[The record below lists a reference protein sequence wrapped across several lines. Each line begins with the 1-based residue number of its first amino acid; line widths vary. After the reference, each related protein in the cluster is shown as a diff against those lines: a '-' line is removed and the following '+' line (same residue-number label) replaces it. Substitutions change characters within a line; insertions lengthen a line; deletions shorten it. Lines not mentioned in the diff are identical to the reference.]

1 MDPLTQGLLGAAAAQ
16 AVLGRRLRHAW
27 LPGAVGGLIPDLD
40 VLIRSASDPLL
51 AIEYH
56 RHFTHALA
64 YIPVGGLI
72 AATPWLVR
80 KKYRPDWKPI
90 LGAATLGYA
99 THGLLDACTSY
110 GTQLLWPFS
119 SQRIAWDIVSI
130 IDPIFTLALLA
141 GVVWAALRH
150 TRSAAAVALLFC
162 FAYLGSGWMQREHA
176 LDVQAQ
182 LAAAR
187 GHEVVRG
194 KVFPTL
200 GNQLVWR
207 SLYQADGRFHVD
219 RIRVPWGGAPHWT
232 PGTSVP
238 MLTEADLSPQ
248 ARADQRIVR
257 DFRRFSWFSDG
268 WTARTPGSPDV
279 IGDVR
284 YSLRTDAFQPVWGV
298 RFHHDADQA
307 TEWIDRTDKRDITL
321 ALVWSEIVGTHPAYR
336 PLTLLAAES
345 VGSSGKEGE

>member
-16 AVLGRRLRHAW
+16 AVCGRRLRHAW
-27 LPGAVGGLIPDLD
+27 LAGAVGGLIPDLD
-40 VLIRSASDPLL
+40 VLIGSASDPLL

-64 YIPVGGLI
+64 FIPLGGLI
-72 AATPWLVR
+72 AATPWLLR
-80 KKYRPDWKPI
+80 RRYRPDWRPI

-119 SQRIAWDIVSI
+119 SQRIAWDVVSI
-130 IDPIFTLALLA
+130 IDPVFTLALLL

-150 TRSAAAVALLFC
+150 PRSAVAVALLFC
-162 FAYLGSGWMQREHA
+162 FACLGSGWLQRERA

-182 LAAAR
+182 IATSR
-187 GHEVVRG
+187 GHEIVRG

-207 SLYQADGRFHVD
+207 SLYRAGDTFYAD
-219 RIRVPWGGAPHWT
+219 RIRVPWAGTPHWT
-232 PGTSVP
+232 PGSSVP
-238 MLTEADLSPQ
+238 HLSEADLPPQ
-248 ARADQRIVR
+248 AQADARVVR

-268 WTARTPGSPDV
+268 WTARTPVDPAV

-284 YSLRTDAFQPVWGV
+284 YSLRTDAFEPVWGV
-298 RFHHDADQA
+298 RFYPGGQQT
-307 TEWIDRTDKRDITL
+307 TEWVDRTGQRELSL
-321 ALVWSEIVGTHPAYR
+321 AVIWSEINGSHPDYQ
-336 PLTLLAAES
+336 PLLLSSDKAEA
-345 VGSSGKEGE
+345 GR

>member
-16 AVLGRRLRHAW
+16 AVCGRRLRHAW
-27 LPGAVGGLIPDLD
+27 LPGLVGGLIPDLD
-40 VLIRSASDPLL
+40 VLIGSTSDPLL

-64 YIPVGGLI
+64 FIPVGGLI
-72 AATPWLVR
+72 AATPWLLR
-80 KKYRPDWKPI
+80 RRYRPDWQPI

-119 SQRIAWDIVSI
+119 SQRIAWDVVSI
-130 IDPIFTLALLA
+130 IDPVFTLALLL

-162 FAYLGSGWMQREHA
+162 FAYLGSGWLQRERA

-182 LAAAR
+182 IAASR
-187 GHEVVRG
+187 GHEMVRG

-207 SLYQADGRFHVD
+207 SLYRAGDTFYAD
-219 RIRVPWGGAPHWT
+219 RIRVPWVGTPHWT
-232 PGTSVP
+232 PGSSVP
-238 MLTEADLSPQ
+238 HLSEADLPPQ
-248 ARADQRIVR
+248 AQVDARVVR

-268 WTARTPGSPDV
+268 WIALAPDDSTV

-284 YSLRTDAFQPVWGV
+284 YSLRTDAFEPIWGV
-298 RFHHDADQA
+298 RFEPGAVQTTA
-307 TEWIDRTDKRDITL
+307 WVDRTGQRELSFAAVWAEIIGSHPDYQPL
-321 ALVWSEIVGTHPAYR
+321 ALSPGKAPEIR
-336 PLTLLAAES
+336 
-345 VGSSGKEGE
+345 